1 MHRKG
6 DRVKTVKRKITK
18 EEFDQAKKEGAYSL
32 ISETIIMG
40 YGAYGA
46 KVEEEEGEY
55 FLEFEMGDS
64 CD

>member
-1 MHRKG
+1 M
-6 DRVKTVKRKITK
+6 KTVKRKITK
-18 EEFDQAKKEGAYSL
+18 EEFDQAKKKGAYSL

-40 YGAYGA
+40 YGVYGA
-46 KVEEEEGEY
+46 KVEEEDGEY